1 MSYKIH
7 VSCYL
12 IESSFTESDADA
24 WILAGLHPVSDEGLR
39 DPPRELSDVRFELH
53 DDGIAY
59 ITLDR

>member
-1 MSYKIH
+1 MLSDR
-7 VSCYL
+7 VLPRLSL
-12 IESSFTESDADA
+12 LLTPGSSLDCM
-24 WILAGLHPVSDEGLR
+24 LVSDEGLR